1 MKCVVGEKELCYTF
15 RQEASCYK
23 VDTLPDL
30 QKKGGDADGT
40 EVDPVHRVHH
50 LGLGPD
56 DLHVPKSMLAAR
68 RPPDG

>member
-30 QKKGGDADGT
+30 QTKGGDADGYIP
-40 EVDPVHRVHH
+40 DPGVIV
-50 LGLGPD
+50 LGGSFLIALLTYID
-56 DLHVPKSMLAAR
+56 RNNKR
-68 RPPDG
+68 K

>member
-30 QKKGGDADGT
+30 QTKGGDADGYIP
-40 EVDPVHRVHH
+40 DPGVIVFGRFV
-50 LGLGPD
+50 PD
-56 DLHVPKSMLAAR
+56 SIAYLH
-68 RPPDG
+68 

>member
-30 QKKGGDADGT
+30 QKKGGDADGYIPDPGVIVFGRS
-40 EVDPVHRVHH
+40 EVGFSLKREANHFVGDCFF
-50 LGLGPD
+50 L
-56 DLHVPKSMLAAR
+56 
-68 RPPDG
+68 